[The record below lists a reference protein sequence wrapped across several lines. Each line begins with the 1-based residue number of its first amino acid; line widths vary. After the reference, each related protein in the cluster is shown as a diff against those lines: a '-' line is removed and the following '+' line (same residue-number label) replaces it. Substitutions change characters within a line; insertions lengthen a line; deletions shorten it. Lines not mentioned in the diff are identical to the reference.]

1 MRISRQQ
8 WYCGVALI
16 FGALSTAVAQDQG
29 ISLELKPRVCTMSN
43 EDEHCEA
50 TVRAHWK
57 SARNESLC
65 LVIVGRPDIKRC
77 WDNFKEG
84 RYSIELAF
92 VDDLTVQLRDPA
104 LENVLASAAITVIR
118 QALQLRRKR
127 KQPWNILSGV
137 PPDRGGLQ
145 IVGRHFG

>member
-1 MRISRQQ
+1 M
-8 WYCGVALI
+8 VALT
-16 FGALSTAVAQDQG
+16 FGALSTAMAQDHA

-57 SARNESLC
+57 SPRNESLC
-65 LVIVGRPDIKRC
+65 LVIVGRPEIKRC
-77 WDNFKEG
+77 WENFKEG

-92 VDDLTVQLRDPA
+92 ADDLTVQLRDPA
-104 LENVLASAAITVIR
+104 LDNVLASAAITVIR

-127 KQPWNILSGV
+127 KQPWNILSSV
-137 PPDRGGLQ
+137 PPDHGCAR
-145 IVGRHFG
+145 IGRYFS